1 MFEPIKV
8 DPFTSKVSPLHPT
21 RDDQLRV
28 LLRDH
33 VQQLKRIIPVIS
45 VSILALR
52 RQNAELDEDI
62 AAVLHDHASTPLD
75 MEVEELESLLESLAT
90 RRVGEAAA

>member
-1 MFEPIKV
+1 MFEPANGERLAH
-8 DPFTSKVSPLHPT
+8 KVSPLHPT
-21 RDDQLRV
+21 RGDPLPA

-33 VQQLKRIIPVIS
+33 VQRLKQIIPVIS

-62 AAVLHDHASTPLD
+62 ASVLHDHASTPLD
-75 MEVEELESLLESLAT
+75 MEVEELESLLESLT
-90 RRVGEAAA
+90 IRRVQEAAA